1 MISYIDWLWYHRL
14 GGYDETDPVHM
25 RSVIVDL
32 MSYIKWCDVLKSG
45 CDVMCSAYDVIHIV
59 AVMSCIQWV

>member
-1 MISYIDWLWYHRL
+1 
-14 GGYDETDPVHM
+14 M

-45 CDVMCSAYDVIHIV
+45 CDVMSTVYDVIYIV
-59 AVMSCIQWV
+59 AVMSYVHWV

>member
-1 MISYIDWLWYHRL
+1 MISYIEWLWYHRQ
-14 GGYDETDPVHM
+14 GGHDETDTLHM

-45 CDVMCSAYDVIHIV
+45 CDVTERRSDVMNAV
-59 AVMSCIQWV
+59 FVMS